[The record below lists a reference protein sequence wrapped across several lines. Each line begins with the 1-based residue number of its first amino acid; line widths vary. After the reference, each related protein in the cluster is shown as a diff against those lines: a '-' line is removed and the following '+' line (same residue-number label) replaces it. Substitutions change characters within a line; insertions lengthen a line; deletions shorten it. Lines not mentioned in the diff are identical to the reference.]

1 MATDRNLQN
10 LIINKLT
17 KAQYDAIDSPSP
29 DELYLIPDEIDDTP
43 TQGSDNPVKS
53 GGVFTALSGKQNT
66 IDAQHK
72 LDYSL
77 IANTPTI
84 PADKV
89 FIAEV
94 DVTPY
99 ADVLAAVNDNSKVV
113 FCQFLGLMIPYI
125 SKDNDGTIRFGVV
138 VEKQDQHAGVAE
150 YMSYIFWVDTDFGWN
165 YAIGRRKPFLDT
177 TSETALATNASES
190 LMQTVKLHKVSKTGN
205 YNDLLNKPTIPTEVF
220 VVTYGT
226 TTQSEILAAVAAGQ
240 LPVCKYGDNL
250 YVYAGESSA
259 DYSQF
264 TSVLYD
270 TAYRIYVKNS
280 TWGSGSYEVYSKPS
294 GGIPAS
300 DLADGVIPTI
310 PEDNVF
316 IAEWNVTP
324 YADVLAA
331 INGGRMVFCKC
342 LGKYYPYSYSIEI
355 NNKTYYRFVLVEET
369 LDGTADMG
377 VVQNT
382 LTILSLSSSGWGLA
396 SSPRYP
402 FLDTTSETALNP
414 AQDESFY
421 DTIHLHK
428 VSKTGNYNDL
438 LNKPTVPTTYAGSPT
453 AGGFANKAVAI
464 PFGEVV
470 EGSTETDLL
479 ATVDN
484 FPDTLTDGVCA
495 YVRNNMVSSASGFTL
510 NINGTGAKPVY
521 QTLADAGRVTTVFNA
536 ASTYLFIYNSTR
548 VEGGC
553 WDLYYGYNSNDN
565 TIGYNLRTNTMSLP
579 TTSACYRYR
588 LLFTSADGTHF
599 VPANSSSST
608 SATAKKST
616 TSTKIDPFGS
626 IRYYSST
633 SAVSSG
639 SRPGATALW
648 EQYLVTLGYS
658 FNTTGAALTLTPWK
672 PVYIKCTPQTDGSA
686 IIMQGEAPYVQDLP
700 TTADEKI
707 YIYLGVATSAT
718 QVEMTLYHPVY
729 YHDGI
734 DVRIWTGKQQ
744 AFVLYHNSDTN
755 DGVTRETFSWA
766 EVQKALTQTE
776 FDIYLKYFQE
786 AHVTLAQIMLGNG
799 SRLYSFVSL
808 GEGGLTLNPFY
819 VSIDSQTSEP
829 VSLTYGDAL
838 YTYDSATQTFVYE
851 HAASS

>member
-1 MATDRNLQN
+1 MAKQVDSTNIGTLLEA
-10 LIINKLT
+10 LIT
-17 KAQYDAIDSPSP
+17 KIKSFFWRKDETSQLPIDN
-29 DELYLIPDEIDDTP
+29 TP
-43 TQGSDNPVKS
+43 TSGSNNLVKS
-53 GGVFTALSGKQNT
+53 GGVYSALAEKYTKPSGGIPASDLANGVIPDVSQFITKSVNDLTNYYLKSETYTKDEVASLIGAIQQFHYEIAASTSAVTDPSNNVLYLIGPTGSGADKYEEYVYDATKPVAERWVKIGDTSIDLSGYVTTQALNTALAAYTTTNDLATLLAGKQDT
-66 IDAQHK
+66 IDANHK
-72 LDYSL
+72 LAYSL
-77 IANTPTI
+77 LSGTP
-84 PADKV
+84 P
-89 FIAEV
+89 E
-94 DVTPY
+94 
-99 ADVLAAVNDNSKVV
+99 
-113 FCQFLGLMIPYI
+113 
-125 SKDNDGTIRFGVV
+125 
-138 VEKQDQHAGVAE
+138 
-150 YMSYIFWVDTDFGWN
+150 IF
-165 YAIGRRKPFLDT
+165 P
-177 TSETALATNASES
+177 
-190 LMQTVKLHKVSKTGN
+190 
-205 YNDLLNKPTIPTEVF
+205 
-220 VVTYGT
+220 VTYGT
-226 TTQSEILAAVAAGQ
+226 TTQSQIATAIAAGK
-240 LPVCKYGDNL
+240 LPVCKYGDNV
-250 YVYAGESSA
+250 YVYAGKSSA
-259 DYSQF
+259 GYSQF

-270 TAYRIYVKNS
+270 TAYRIYVKDS
-280 TWGSGSYEVYSKPS
+280 TWGGGSYEIYSKPN

-300 DLADGVIPTI
+300 DLADGVIPT
-310 PEDNVF
+310 
-316 IAEWNVTP
+316 
-324 YADVLAA
+324 
-331 INGGRMVFCKC
+331 
-342 LGKYYPYSYSIEI
+342 
-355 NNKTYYRFVLVEET
+355 
-369 LDGTADMG
+369 
-377 VVQNT
+377 
-382 LTILSLSSSGWGLA
+382 
-396 SSPRYP
+396 
-402 FLDTTSETALNP
+402 
-414 AQDESFY
+414 
-421 DTIHLHK
+421 
-428 VSKTGNYNDL
+428 
-438 LNKPTVPTTYAGSPT
+438 VPTQYAGSPT

-588 LLFTSADGTHF
+588 LLFTSADGTYF

>member
-1 MATDRNLQN
+1 MAKQVDSTNIGTLLEA
-10 LIINKLT
+10 LIT
-17 KAQYDAIDSPSP
+17 KIKSFFWRKDETSQLPIDN
-29 DELYLIPDEIDDTP
+29 TP
-43 TQGSDNPVKS
+43 TSGSNNLVKS
-53 GGVFTALSGKQNT
+53 GGVYSALAEKYTKPSGGIPASDLANGVIPDVSQFITKSVNDLTNYYLKSETYTKDEVASLIGAIQQFHYEIAASTSAVTDPSNNVLYLIGPTGSGADKYEEYVYDATKPVAERWVKIGDTSIDLSGYVTTQALNTALAAYTTTNDLATLLAGKQDT
-66 IDAQHK
+66 IDANHK
-72 LDYSL
+72 LAYSL
-77 IANTPTI
+77 LSGTP
-84 PADKV
+84 P
-89 FIAEV
+89 E
-94 DVTPY
+94 
-99 ADVLAAVNDNSKVV
+99 
-113 FCQFLGLMIPYI
+113 
-125 SKDNDGTIRFGVV
+125 
-138 VEKQDQHAGVAE
+138 
-150 YMSYIFWVDTDFGWN
+150 IF
-165 YAIGRRKPFLDT
+165 P
-177 TSETALATNASES
+177 
-190 LMQTVKLHKVSKTGN
+190 
-205 YNDLLNKPTIPTEVF
+205 
-220 VVTYGT
+220 VTYGT
-226 TTQSEILAAVAAGQ
+226 TTQSQIATAIAAGK
-240 LPVCKYGDNL
+240 LPVCKYGDNV

-259 DYSQF
+259 GYSQF

-270 TAYRIYVKNS
+270 TAYRIYVKDS
-280 TWGSGSYEVYSKPS
+280 TWGGGSYEIYSKPN

-300 DLADGVIPTI
+300 DLADGVIPT
-310 PEDNVF
+310 
-316 IAEWNVTP
+316 
-324 YADVLAA
+324 
-331 INGGRMVFCKC
+331 
-342 LGKYYPYSYSIEI
+342 
-355 NNKTYYRFVLVEET
+355 
-369 LDGTADMG
+369 
-377 VVQNT
+377 
-382 LTILSLSSSGWGLA
+382 
-396 SSPRYP
+396 
-402 FLDTTSETALNP
+402 
-414 AQDESFY
+414 
-421 DTIHLHK
+421 
-428 VSKTGNYNDL
+428 
-438 LNKPTVPTTYAGSPT
+438 VPTQYAGSPT

-588 LLFTSADGTHF
+588 LLFTSADGTYF